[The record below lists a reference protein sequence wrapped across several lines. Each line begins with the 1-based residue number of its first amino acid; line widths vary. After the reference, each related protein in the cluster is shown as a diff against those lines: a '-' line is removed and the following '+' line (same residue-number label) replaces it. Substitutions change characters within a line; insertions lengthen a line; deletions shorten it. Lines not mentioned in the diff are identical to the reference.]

1 MKRSDK
7 KKLVRRIAKERIK
20 TLFSLAESYANM
32 GDFELS
38 SRYVELILRIARK
51 YNIRLPKEMKYRIC
65 KKCNCFIIP
74 GKNATVRLKKG
85 KVIIKC
91 LDCDHYKRYPYK

>member
-7 KKLVRRIAKERIK
+7 KKLARRIAKERIRI
-20 TLFSLAESYANM
+20 LFSLAESYAKR
-32 GDFELS
+32 GDLDIS
-38 SRYVELILRIARK
+38 SRYVELILKIARK
-51 YNIRLPKEMKYRIC
+51 YNIRLPREMKYRIC

-85 KVIIKC
+85 KVVIKC
-91 LDCDHYKRYPYK
+91 LECDRYKRYPYK

>member
-7 KKLVRRIAKERIK
+7 KKLARRIAKERIRI
-20 TLFSLAESYANM
+20 LFSLAESYANK
-32 GDFELS
+32 GDLELS
-38 SRYVELILRIARK
+38 SRYVELILKIARK
-51 YNIRLPKEMKYRIC
+51 YNIRLPREMKYRIC

-85 KVIIKC
+85 KVVIKC
-91 LDCDHYKRYPYK
+91 LECGRYKRYPYK